1 MKFAYIEKITFN
13 INSSMIHFVFAIL
26 INKNFNEFET
36 SNDERCDILTKK
48 KTQLQLLI
56 LDEISLVGN
65 RMLSFINRR
74 LCIIKH
80 LFMTISWAV

>member
-1 MKFAYIEKITFN
+1 
-13 INSSMIHFVFAIL
+13 MIHFVFAIL